1 MTEHLRS
8 INGSYPGKDR
18 VRVVLA
24 DDHAALRRSLRYVLD
39 SEEGVE
45 VVGEA
50 YDTEGTLRQ
59 AGALRPDVLVLDM
72 RMPNGSMVERIER
85 LRTLAPDTQIVLITM
100 HKNLLMAGG
109 CGAMRR
115 SGHAVHQPAA
125 FARCI
130 AASWRASAAEEVRR
144 LGRLRAGARGM
155 TPRLSF
161 PHPEW
166 MRSQVLRR

>member
-100 HKNLLMAGG
+100 HKNQLRAEH
-109 CGAMRR
+109 AM
-115 SGHAVHQPAA
+115 
-125 FARCI
+125 
-130 AASWRASAAEEVRR
+130 
-144 LGRLRAGARGM
+144 RAGAMGFVLKDSADVELGDAVRCAARGM
-155 TPRLSF
+155 RYTSPRLS
-161 PHPEW
+161 HAA
-166 MRSQVLRR
+166 